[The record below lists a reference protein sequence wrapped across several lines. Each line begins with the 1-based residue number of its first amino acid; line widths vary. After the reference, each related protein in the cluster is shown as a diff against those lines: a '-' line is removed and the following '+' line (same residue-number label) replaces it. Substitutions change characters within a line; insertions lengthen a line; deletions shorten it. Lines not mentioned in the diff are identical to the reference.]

1 MHASRE
7 LQAFLATR
15 ESVNDLSGQSEEAY
29 GAMTAEVAAF
39 LARLRRIP
47 ADSWFHS
54 ASEDAHIRARL
65 QPDRAMRGRLDVQED
80 ALARGRL
87 RGAMDRMPGVAR
99 RIRRRIDEELTNLD
113 GITTVGTL
121 TQMRRAARLAAF
133 ALAARPLLSPDDFA
147 RLYRPFESLVPPAEL
162 TGH

>member
-7 LQAFLATR
+7 LQAFLATS
-15 ESVNDLSGQSEEAY
+15 ETSSDLSGQPEGY
-29 GAMTAEVAAF
+29 GAMSAEVTAF

-47 ADSWFHS
+47 ADAWFHS
-54 ASEDAHIRARL
+54 ASSDAHIRARL
-65 QPDRAMRGRLDVQED
+65 HPDVSERSRLEEEED

-99 RIRRRIDEELTNLD
+99 RIRRRIDEELSNLD

-121 TQMRRAARLAAF
+121 TQMRRAARLAAC
-133 ALAARPLLSPDDFA
+133 ALAARPLLTADDFE
-147 RLYRPFESLVPPAEL
+147 RLYRPFESLVPPSEL